1 MSNGLP
7 VILRWCRRYG
17 TAWTQHSLQLAV
29 IMLLHMITIPQM
41 LTVLWMISDDMPS
54 LDIALLTWGG
64 LAALYIQHLIQRN
77 QLLMFANTT
86 GFFVQAMLCAMIF
99 FQRG

>member
-1 MSNGLP
+1 MFSQFTVLC
-7 VILRWCRRYG
+7 RWCRRYG
-17 TAWTQHSLQLAV
+17 LGWTGHSLQLTV
-29 IMLLHMITIPQM
+29 VMLLHMITIPQM

-54 LDIALLTWGG
+54 LDIVLLAWGG

-77 QLLMFANTT
+77 QLLMFVNTT
-86 GFFVQAMLCAMIF
+86 GFFAQAVLCGLIF

>member
-1 MSNGLP
+1 MSSSWA
-7 VILRWCRRYG
+7 VAWRWCRRFG
-17 TAWTQHSLQLAV
+17 TTWAGHSLQLTV

-41 LTVLWMISDDMPS
+41 LTVMWMISDDMPS
-54 LDIALLTWGG
+54 LDIALLAWGG

-77 QLLMFANTT
+77 QLLMLVNTT
-86 GFFVQAMLCAMIF
+86 GFYAQAILCALIF

>member
-1 MSNGLP
+1 MSRQWP

-17 TAWTQHSLQLAV
+17 LAWTGHGLQLTTV
-29 IMLLHMITIPQM
+29 MLLHMITIPQM

-54 LDIALLTWGG
+54 LDIALLAWGG
-64 LAALYIQHLIQRN
+64 LASLYIQHLIQRN
-77 QLLMFANTT
+77 QLLMFVNTT
-86 GFFVQAMLCAMIF
+86 GFFVQAMLCGMIF

>member
-1 MSNGLP
+1 MSSSWA
-7 VILRWCRRYG
+7 VAWRWCRGFG
-17 TAWTQHSLQLAV
+17 TTWAGHSLQLTV

-41 LTVLWMISDDMPS
+41 LTVMWMISDDMPS
-54 LDIALLTWGG
+54 LDIALLAWGG

-77 QLLMFANTT
+77 QLLMLVNTT
-86 GFFVQAMLCAMIF
+86 GFFAQAILCALIF

>member
-1 MSNGLP
+1 MSRAGV
-7 VILRWCRRYG
+7 VILRWFRRYG
-17 TAWTQHSLQLAV
+17 LGWTGHSLQLLV
-29 IMLLHMITIPQM
+29 IMLLHMITIPHM

-54 LDIALLTWGG
+54 LDIALLAWGG

-77 QLLMFANTT
+77 QLLMFVNTT
-86 GFFVQAMLCAMIF
+86 GFFVQAMLCALIF